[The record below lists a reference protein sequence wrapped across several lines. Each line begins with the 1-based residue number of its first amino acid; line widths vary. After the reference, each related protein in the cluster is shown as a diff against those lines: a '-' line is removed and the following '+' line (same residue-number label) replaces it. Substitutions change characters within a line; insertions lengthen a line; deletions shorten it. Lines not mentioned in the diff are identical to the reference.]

1 MLTSHRNNSTLSWI
15 AKRDSFARKAPK
27 NQQQIADKSDSLGN
41 GGRSLTTQ
49 GQNDKKSPQ
58 KERWTNVKF
67 QKRRK
72 IYKQIRFLCELVM
85 DPYKG
90 VRSGKEI
97 AEV

>member
-1 MLTSHRNNSTLSWI
+1 M
-15 AKRDSFARKAPK
+15 
-27 NQQQIADKSDSLGN
+27 
-41 GGRSLTTQ
+41 TQ

-58 KERWTNVKF
+58 KEHWTNVKF